1 MKEIEN
7 RKRKEEK
14 KKKYIK
20 GARGTPSAQQRNQPM
35 AHPGLSPKP
44 ISILS
49 LSLTSGAWVSSL
61 TSS

>member
-20 GARGTPSAQQRNQPM
+20 GARGTPSAQQRNQPT

-49 LSLTSGAWVSSL
+49 LSL
-61 TSS
+61 